1 MPILLQLDPKVS
13 DLNALI
19 IGAREGFCVKL
30 LLVVHILL
38 RINRK
43 SSSVTQRDMNGTGKC
58 LSQVGSSS
66 WVTARGGEHSEYVR
80 ESLARGGIMLEGREK
95 EVEKIQ
101 KGR

>member
-1 MPILLQLDPKVS
+1 MELASAK
-13 DLNALI
+13 
-19 IGAREGFCVKL
+19 G
-30 LLVVHILL
+30 
-38 RINRK
+38 
-43 SSSVTQRDMNGTGKC
+43 

-101 KGR
+101 KGRWNRLIKTQTCLCLTFENGPCD

>member
-1 MPILLQLDPKVS
+1 MELAS
-13 DLNALI
+13 A
-19 IGAREGFCVKL
+19 EG
-30 LLVVHILL
+30 
-38 RINRK
+38 
-43 SSSVTQRDMNGTGKC
+43 

-66 WVTARGGEHSEYVR
+66 WVTARGGAHSEYVR